1 MRIDLLKTTP
11 DRAGRYWITLE
22 TGEKMGLYRQT
33 VEDFALY
40 SGKELSD
47 EEWKAMRDHAGQMSA
62 KMRAVRIVSAS
73 SVSKRDLE
81 ERLVRKGE
89 APRQAKEA
97 VRWMEDLHLVNDRNT
112 AEQVVHSCISK
123 GYGLQRAKQAL
134 YEKRIPRE
142 YWDEALKDYPDQ
154 MEKILSFLRSRLD
167 EDSDSREVKKAVDAL
182 LRRGHSYGTTAA
194 SRTRSARTPAPSWP
208 PRPPRPSR
216 PTCTPPTR
224 A

>member
-22 TGEKMGLYRQT
+22 TGKKMALYRQT

-47 EEWKAMRDHAGQMSA
+47 EEWKALQDHAGQMSA

-89 APRQAKEA
+89 DPVQAKKA
-97 VRWMEDLHLVNDRNT
+97 VEWMEDLHLVSDRNT

-134 YEKRIPRE
+134 YEKRIPKE
-142 YWDEALKDYPDQ
+142 YWDEALEDYPDQ
-154 MEKILSFLRSRLD
+154 MDRILSFLRSRLD
-167 EDSDSREVKKAVDAL
+167 EESDDREVKKAIDAL
-182 LRRGHSYGTTAA
+182 LRRGHSYGTIREALKII
-194 SRTRSARTPAPSWP
+194 SLDSDEFMEE
-208 PRPPRPSR
+208 
-216 PTCTPPTR
+216 
-224 A
+224 

>member
-22 TGEKMGLYRQT
+22 DGKKMALYRQS

-47 EEWKAMRDHAGQMSA
+47 EEWKALQEHAGQMSA

-89 APRQAKEA
+89 DPEQAKEA

-134 YEKRIPRE
+134 YEKRIPKE
-142 YWDEALKDYPDQ
+142 YWAEALEDYPDQ

-167 EDSDSREVKKAVDAL
+167 KESDGREVKKCIDAL
-182 LRRGHSYGTTAA
+182 IRRGHSYGTIREALKII
-194 SRTRSARTPAPSWP
+194 SLDSDEFIEE
-208 PRPPRPSR
+208 
-216 PTCTPPTR
+216 
-224 A
+224 

>member
-22 TGEKMGLYRQT
+22 TGEKMALYRQT

-47 EEWKAMRDHAGQMSA
+47 EEWEALQEHAGQMSA

-81 ERLVRKGE
+81 DRLVRKGE
-89 APRQAKEA
+89 DPKQAKEA
-97 VRWMEDLHLVNDRNT
+97 VQWMEDLHLVNDRNT

-123 GYGLQRAKQAL
+123 GYGLQRARQAL
-134 YEKRIPRE
+134 YEKRIPKE
-142 YWDEALKDYPDQ
+142 YWDEALEDYPDQ
-154 MEKILSFLRSRLD
+154 MEKILSFLRARL
-167 EDSDSREVKKAVDAL
+167 DSDSDGREVKKAVDAL
-182 LRRGHSYGTTAA
+182 LRRGHSYGTIREALKHISLDSDEFTEE
-194 SRTRSARTPAPSWP
+194 
-208 PRPPRPSR
+208 
-216 PTCTPPTR
+216 
-224 A
+224 

>member
-1 MRIDLLKTTP
+1 MRIEQLKTTQ

-22 TGEKMGLYRQT
+22 DGSKMALYRQT

-47 EEWKAMRDHAGQMSA
+47 EEWKALQEHAGRMSA

-73 SVSKRDLE
+73 SVSKRDLQ

-89 APRQAKEA
+89 DPEQAREA
-97 VRWMEDLHLVNDRNT
+97 VEWMEDLHLIDDRNT

-134 YEKRIPRE
+134 YEKRIPKA
-142 YWDEALKDYPDQ
+142 YWDEALADYPDQ
-154 MEKILSFLRSRLD
+154 MEKIVAFLRGRID
-167 EDSDSREVKKAVDAL
+167 DPSDQKEVKRAVDAL
-182 LRRGHSYGTTAA
+182 IRRGHSYARIREGL
-194 SRTRSARTPAPSWP
+194 SRLSMDADDFLEEF
-208 PRPPRPSR
+208 
-216 PTCTPPTR
+216 
-224 A
+224 